1 MNCQKFEIVVNDIA
15 REQIID
21 AGARV
26 EALRH
31 SDGCQHCAER
41 LADERTIT
49 AQLRDLAESM
59 KATGA
64 PARVEARLLAA
75 FSQRSEVRGQK
86 SEGNDAR
93 AKFPSPLGPARS
105 HARPYWAAAIAAALL
120 LVSGLAAIRWQQSKP
135 ARRENGAALVV
146 DAGSAFAISPATVSG
161 ATPVKSNVA
170 QAAASR
176 PRPSTKRPA
185 KPETDSAAN
194 TEIATD
200 FLPMGYGSTTNLQEG
215 GQMVRVELPRS
226 AMASFGLPV
235 NMDRANE
242 KVKADVLL
250 GVDGLAH
257 AIRFVR

>member
-31 SDGCQHCAER
+31 SDGCKRCAER

-49 AQLRDLAESM
+49 AELRELAVSM
-59 KATGA
+59 EANGA
-64 PARVEARLLAA
+64 PARVESRLLAA
-75 FSQRSEVRGQK
+75 FNEISLAQ
-86 SEGNDAR
+86 
-93 AKFPSPLGPARS
+93 SPAPALSVGPGR
-105 HARPYWAAAIAAALL
+105 RRYLAAAIAAGLL
-120 LVSGLAAIRWQQSKP
+120 LVSGLAAVRWQQALP
-135 ARRENGAALVV
+135 ASRETGAALVA
-146 DAGSAFAISPATVSG
+146 DAGSAFAISPASG
-161 ATPVKSNVA
+161 SGETTIKKNVA
-170 QAAASR
+170 PAAVSQTKF
-176 PRPSTKRPA
+176 STKRPQSA
-185 KPETDSAAN
+185 KPDPDNAAN

-200 FLPMGYGSTTNLQEG
+200 FLPMGYGSTTSLQEG

>member
-31 SDGCQHCAER
+31 SGGCQQCAER
-41 LADERTIT
+41 LADERTVT
-49 AQLRDLAESM
+49 AQLRELAESM
-59 KATGA
+59 EATGA

-75 FSQRSEVRGQK
+75 FNEM
-86 SEGNDAR
+86 AR
-93 AKFPSPLGPARS
+93 AQSPAPALSIGLGR
-105 HARPYWAAAIAAALL
+105 RRYLAAAIAAGLL
-120 LVSGLAAIRWQQSKP
+120 LVSGLAAIRWQQAQP
-135 ARRENGAALVV
+135 ASREDGAALVA
-146 DAGSAFAISPATVSG
+146 DAGSAFAISPATVAG
-161 ATPVKSNVA
+161 ATPVKKNT
-170 QAAASR
+170 QAAAAR
-176 PRPSTKRPA
+176 PKSITKRPA
-185 KPETDSAAN
+185 KPEPDNAAN

-200 FLPMGYGSTTNLQEG
+200 FLPLGYGSTTNLQEG

>member
-1 MNCQKFEIVVNDIA
+1 MNCQKFEIIVNDIA

-26 EALRH
+26 QALRH

-49 AQLRDLAESM
+49 AQLRDLVESM
-59 KATGA
+59 EETGA

-75 FSQRSEVRGQK
+75 FNQM
-86 SEGNDAR
+86 AR
-93 AKFPSPLGPARS
+93 AQSPAPALSIRLGR
-105 HARPYWAAAIAAALL
+105 RRYLAAAIAAGLL
-120 LVSGLAAIRWQQSKP
+120 LVCGLAAIRWQRAQP
-135 ARRENGAALVV
+135 ASREDGPALVA

-161 ATPVKSNVA
+161 AMPVKSNVA

-176 PRPSTKRPA
+176 PRPSTKRPV

>member
-1 MNCQKFEIVVNDIA
+1 ME
-15 REQIID
+15 
-21 AGARV
+21 
-26 EALRH
+26 
-31 SDGCQHCAER
+31 
-41 LADERTIT
+41 
-49 AQLRDLAESM
+49 
-59 KATGA
+59 ATGA

-75 FSQRSEVRGQK
+75 FNQRSEVSGQK
-86 SEGNDAR
+86 SEVDNAR
-93 AKFPSPLGPARS
+93 VTFPSPLGSAR
-105 HARPYWAAAIAAALL
+105 AQWRPSWTAAIAAGLL
-120 LVSGLAAIRWQQSKP
+120 LVSGLAAVRWQQAHP
-135 ARRENGAALVV
+135 ASRETGAVLVA
-146 DAGSAFAISPATVSG
+146 DAGAAFAISPAAVSG
-161 ATPVKSNVA
+161 ATPIKKNA
-170 QAAASR
+170 QAAAAR
-176 PRPSTKRPA
+176 PRSIIKRPA
-185 KPETDSAAN
+185 KPEADNAAN

>member
-31 SDGCQHCAER
+31 SDSCKRCAER

-49 AQLRDLAESM
+49 AKLRELAESM
-59 KATGA
+59 EAAGA
-64 PARVEARLLAA
+64 PERVEARLLAA
-75 FSQRSEVRGQK
+75 FNEFAPAQ
-86 SEGNDAR
+86 
-93 AKFPSPLGPARS
+93 SPALIGSR
-105 HARPYWAAAIAAALL
+105 RRRYLAAAIAAGLL
-120 LVSGLAAIRWQQSKP
+120 LVSGLAAIRWQQAQP
-135 ARRENGAALVV
+135 ASRVTGAVLVA
-146 DAGSAFAISPATVSG
+146 DAGSAFAISPAAVSG
-161 ATPVKSNVA
+161 ATTIKKSVS
-170 QAAASR
+170 QAAVSR
-176 PRPSTKRPA
+176 PGSNTKRPA
-185 KPETDSAAN
+185 KPAPDNGAN

-200 FLPMGYGSTTNLQEG
+200 FLPMGYGSTTNLQDG
-215 GQMVRVELPRS
+215 GQMVRVELPRL

>member
-1 MNCQKFEIVVNDIA
+1 MNCQKFEIVVADIA

-31 SDGCQHCAER
+31 SDGCKSCAER

-49 AQLRDLAESM
+49 THLRELAESM
-59 KATGA
+59 EATGA

-75 FSQRSEVRGQK
+75 FSQRSGVRGQK
-86 SEGNDAR
+86 SAVNNER
-93 AKFPSPLGPARS
+93 VKFPSPTGSARFQP
-105 HARPYWAAAIAAALL
+105 RPYWAAAIAAGLL
-120 LVSGLAAIRWQQSKP
+120 LVSGLAAVRWQQAQP
-135 ARRENGAALVV
+135 ETRETGAALVA
-146 DAGSAFAISPATVSG
+146 DAGSAFAISPAAVSG
-161 ATPVKSNVA
+161 TTTVKKNVT
-170 QAAASR
+170 QAAV
-176 PRPSTKRPA
+176 PRPKSTTKRPA
-185 KPETDSAAN
+185 KPEPDNAAN

-200 FLPMGYGSTTNLQEG
+200 FLPMGYGSTASLQEG